1 MGTEYIR
8 IRRHFSSPKTNIF
21 TPFICPQQIEIDP
34 TINKLIYIS
43 DIFWF
48 NRARLSVCYVPIRG
62 AVATWPALTS
72 GACLPSPKMTQ
83 PLAQFL
89 WNSIHRIRVRAFF
102 FKEMDKTSSLLNQI
116 ALKVNE
122 ETVIEDSTTCYWS
135 LYTYIGRTL

>member
-8 IRRHFSSPKTNIF
+8 IRRHFSSPKTKTF
-21 TPFICPQQIEIDP
+21 LPPSFVLSKLKSTQQL
-34 TINKLIYIS
+34 TSLYIS

-62 AVATWPALTS
+62 AVATWPTLTS

-89 WNSIHRIRVRAFF
+89 WNSIHRTRVRAFF
-102 FKEMDKTSSLLNQI
+102 FKEMVKRSSLLNQI